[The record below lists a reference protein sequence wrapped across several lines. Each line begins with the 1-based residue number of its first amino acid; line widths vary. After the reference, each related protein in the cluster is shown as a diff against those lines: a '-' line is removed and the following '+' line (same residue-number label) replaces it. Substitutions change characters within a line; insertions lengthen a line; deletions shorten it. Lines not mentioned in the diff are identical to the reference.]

1 MAEEAILGYL
11 ATSEEIPD
19 SGQFASQ
26 HGFQHNDVVNVI
38 KSLHGFRYIDA
49 QDIKR
54 ESWVLTDEGK
64 MYAADGSPEV
74 QLFLAVPQE
83 GSISKDELQK
93 KLEPSVFKIGCSQ
106 AGKNKWVDMGKQV
119 SRKVQHVEDKVKDL
133 LIRIQKG
140 EALGKDDINS
150 LKARKLI
157 VAQTWKGYSVKKG
170 PNYAP
175 TRKKVATDLTREN
188 LQRGDWKELEF
199 KEYNFNAKG
208 PPAEAGHLHPL
219 LKATYGK
226 YVTVKYM
233 YCFYEHRNY
242 IIICNHVKQQLKNIF
257 LQLGFEEMPT
267 NNFVESSGA
276 SLRKQHI
283 LGRNLKSY
291 IHVLINSF
299 FHPQQHPARDSHD
312 TFFLEVPSTTRELP
326 EDYVKLVK
334 RVHESGGYGSRGY
347 MYDWKREEA
356 NKNLLRT
363 HTTAVSTRMLYA
375 LAKQPFTPKRYF
387 SIDRVFRNESVDR
400 THLAEFHQIEG
411 LVCDKGLTLGDLI
424 GVLNDF
430 FSRLGMSKLR
440 FKPAYNPYTE
450 PSMEIFSYHEGLKKW
465 VEIGN
470 SGMFR
475 PEMLLPMGFPED
487 VRVIAWGLSL
497 ERPTMILY
505 GVDNIRDLFGHKVDL
520 SLMKRNPI
528 CRLGID

>member
-1 MAEEAILGYL
+1 MAEDAILGYL
-11 ATSEEIPD
+11 ATHEEIPD

-26 HGFQHNDVVNVI
+26 HGLQHNDVVNVI

-64 MYAADGSPEV
+64 KYAAEGSPE
-74 QLFLAVPQE
+74 
-83 GSISKDELQK
+83 K
-93 KLEPSVFKIGCSQ
+93 KLDPSVFKIGCSQ

-133 LIRIQKG
+133 LIRIQDG
-140 EALGKDDINS
+140 QAIGKDDINS

-157 VAQTWKGYSVKKG
+157 VAQTWKGYSVRKG

-175 TRKKVATDLTREN
+175 KRKKVATDLTREN

-219 LKATYGK
+219 LK
-226 YVTVKYM
+226 
-233 YCFYEHRNY
+233 
-242 IIICNHVKQQLKNIF
+242 VKQQLKNIF
-257 LQLGFEEMPT
+257 LQMGFEEMPT
-267 NNFVESSGA
+267 NNFVESSFWNFDA
-276 SLRKQHI
+276 LFQ
-283 LGRNLKSY
+283 
-291 IHVLINSF
+291 
-299 FHPQQHPARDSHD
+299 PQQHPARDSHD
-312 TFFLEVPSTTRELP
+312 TFFMEAPSTTRELP
-326 EDYVKLVK
+326 EDYVELVK

-411 LVCDKGLTLGDLI
+411 LVCDRGLTLGDLI

-520 SLMKRNPI
+520 SLIKRNPI
-528 CRLGID
+528 CRLGIN

>member
-1 MAEEAILGYL
+1 MF
-11 ATSEEIPD
+11 PFCVD
-19 SGQFASQ
+19 
-26 HGFQHNDVVNVI
+26 
-38 KSLHGFRYIDA
+38 
-49 QDIKR
+49 
-54 ESWVLTDEGK
+54 
-64 MYAADGSPEV
+64 
-74 QLFLAVPQE
+74 
-83 GSISKDELQK
+83 
-93 KLEPSVFKIGCSQ
+93 CS
-106 AGKNKWVDMGKQV
+106 
-119 SRKVQHVEDKVKDL
+119 
-133 LIRIQKG
+133 
-140 EALGKDDINS
+140 
-150 LKARKLI
+150 
-157 VAQTWKGYSVKKG
+157 
-170 PNYAP
+170 
-175 TRKKVATDLTREN
+175 
-188 LQRGDWKELEF
+188 
-199 KEYNFNAKG
+199 
-208 PPAEAGHLHPL
+208 
-219 LKATYGK
+219 
-226 YVTVKYM
+226 
-233 YCFYEHRNY
+233 
-242 IIICNHVKQQLKNIF
+242 
-257 LQLGFEEMPT
+257 FEEMPT
-267 NNFVESSGA
+267 NNFVESRYWFPISV
-276 SLRKQHI
+276 STC
-283 LGRNLKSY
+283 
-291 IHVLINSF
+291 SF
-299 FHPQQHPARDSHD
+299 WNFDALFQPQQHPARDSHD